1 MKTSSSELK
10 RRARRSLKGRYGLC
24 IGVQFL
30 ACAVLLAASLVYVL
44 TSYSLGLVQNPFF
57 EGSLT
62 ISPGYVALRG
72 GIYLSFLVILSV
84 YGLLMPGILKIYLNM
99 STGNSAGLSDLFF
112 AFQNKPHKFLGLYFI
127 NILIGFIWAVPYFV
141 VLIVAVVTDFIP
153 VMVVLLVLTY
163 LLLLIGST
171 VTMLCLS
178 QSMFILIESP
188 DQRLWKCLKKSAEM
202 MKGNKGGLFYI
213 LLSFL
218 GIIILGYCSL
228 GIGFLWILP
237 YIYAT
242 MTEYYLDL
250 KDRFPHNSLIGDEEA
265 FSQSA
270 WNRENQW

>member
-30 ACAVLLAASLVYVL
+30 AGAVIMAASLVYVL
-44 TSYSLGLVQNPFF
+44 TSFSLGLTQTSLFD
-57 EGSLT
+57 GSRS
-62 ISPGYVALRG
+62 ISPGYIALRA

-84 YGLLMPGILKIYLNM
+84 SGLLMPGILKIYLNM
-99 STGNSAGLSDLFF
+99 SAGHTARLSDLFF

-127 NILIGFIWAVPYFV
+127 NTLIGFAWSVPYFV
-141 VLIVAVVTDFIP
+141 VLIVAGITDFIP

-163 LLLLIGST
+163 LFLLIGST
-171 VTMLCLS
+171 VTMLYLS

-188 DQRLWKCLKKSAEM
+188 DQRLWRCLKESAEM
-202 MKGNKGGLFYI
+202 MKGNKGGLFYL
-213 LLSFL
+213 LLSFF
-218 GIIILGYCSL
+218 GMIILGYCSL
-228 GIGFLWILP
+228 GIGFLWIFP
-237 YIYAT
+237 YMYAT

-250 KDRFPHNSLIGDEEA
+250 KERRSHNSFKGGEEA
-265 FSQSA
+265 LSQSM